1 VKNEA
6 FLYSYTSPRLFE
18 RHDYVRRYTPLVRRI
33 AHQMV
38 AKLPAN
44 VELDDMIQAGMMGL
58 MDAIC
63 RYEESQ
69 GTQFEVYAS
78 QRVRGAMLDELRAND
93 WLPRS
98 ARKSQRDI
106 ENAIHRLEGKL
117 MRAPHEAE
125 IAEELGLPIADY
137 REMLSEARGSQ
148 LVYLD
153 DLGSF
158 DDDDDYLERHFVVN
172 GSEPS
177 ELLRDKRFRHA
188 LVAAIDELPEREK
201 LLMSLYY
208 EQDLNLR
215 EIGEVMGVGESR
227 VCQIHTQAIAR
238 LRSMLREEP

>member
-1 VKNEA
+1 VKTEA
-6 FLYSYTSPRLFE
+6 FLYSESSPRLFE
-18 RHDYVRRYTPLVRRI
+18 RHDYIRQYTPLVRRI

-38 AKLPAN
+38 ARLPAN

-63 RYEESQ
+63 RYEETQ

-98 ARKSQRDI
+98 ARRSQREI
-106 ENAIHRLEGKL
+106 EAAIHRLEGQLK
-117 MRAPHEAE
+117 RAPHEVE
-125 IAEELGLPIADY
+125 IAAELGLEVAAY
-137 REMLSEARGSQ
+137 QSMLNEARGSQ

-153 DLGSF
+153 DLGSV
-158 DDDDDYLERHFVVN
+158 DDDDYLERHLIGV

-177 ELLRDKRFRHA
+177 QVLRDKRFNHA
-188 LVAAIDELPEREK
+188 LVDAIGELPEREK

-215 EIGEVMGVGESR
+215 EIGAIMGITESR
-227 VCQIHTQAIAR
+227 VCQLHGQAVAR
-238 LRSMLREEP
+238 LRARLRNW